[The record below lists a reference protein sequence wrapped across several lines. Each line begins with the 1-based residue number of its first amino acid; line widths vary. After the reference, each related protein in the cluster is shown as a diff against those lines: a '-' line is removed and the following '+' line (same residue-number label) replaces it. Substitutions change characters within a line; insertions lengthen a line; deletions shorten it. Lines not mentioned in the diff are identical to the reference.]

1 MSRRDDRVSLVD
13 MLIYAREAVA
23 LSGQKSLKDLEKDRV
38 VQLALQKLVEIV
50 GEAANR
56 VSQET
61 QQGHP
66 GIPWPQIIGTRNR
79 LAHGYDDVNLEILW
93 KIVET
98 DFPSLI
104 QQLEEIVGDES

>member
-13 MLIYAREAVA
+13 MLIHAREAVA
-23 LSGQKSLKDLEKDRV
+23 LSSQKSLKDLESDRV
-38 VQLALQKLVEIV
+38 FQLAMQKLVEIV

-66 GIPWPQIIGTRNR
+66 GIPWPEIIGTRNR
-79 LAHGYDDVNLEILW
+79 LTHGYDDVNLDILW
-93 KIVET
+93 EIVET
-98 DFPSLI
+98 DLPPLI
-104 QQLEEIVGDES
+104 QQLEEIVGEEA